1 MKKGLKDLLDQA
13 NRGYG
18 YDLRYEKT
26 YNDAKILDMYEEE
39 IRKQLS
45 NSSNARW
52 DLALTIAR
60 LVLSGAWSAYSAR
73 TTKLYDEY
81 NKEHP
86 DCKCSSNPYYPIGG
100 NWGGENSIYL
110 LTFLK
115 EKFGLCRTTVYNYLE
130 VVDTFAT
137 YINDK
142 DKEPEYRINAEAQSY
157 QFWQL
162 IEMTSLTYQER
173 LNVQPN
179 WTREEIRAYKKSLRE
194 KKNGSVQPAERIE
207 AEEKPMTE
215 AQQRFAKYS
224 KDDLINLVVNLEKDI
239 ATITEQHQLEF
250 ERSIEKPVT
259 VEDVLPLKG
268 ELAAVI
274 EKLLKPFDYQIIL
287 CGRKQAIKTFAGA
300 LAKRILES
308 CNSDKDNEAPS
319 LVVDEDENPIQQK
332 FAV

>member
-1 MKKGLKDLLDQA
+1 MKKGLKELLDQA
-13 NRGYG
+13 NRGFG
-18 YDLRYEKT
+18 YILRGQKT
-26 YNDAKILDMYEEE
+26 FNDGKILDMYEEE

-60 LVLSGAWSAYSAR
+60 LVRSGAWAAYSTR

-81 NKEHP
+81 NKENP
-86 DCKCSSNPYYPIGG
+86 SCKCSSNPYYPIGG
-100 NWGGENSIYL
+100 NWWSENSIYL

-130 VVDTFAT
+130 VVDEFAT

-142 DKEPEYRINAEAQSY
+142 DKEPEYRINVEAQSY

-173 LNVQPN
+173 LKVQPN

-194 KKNGSVQPAERIE
+194 KKNGSVQPAELVE

-224 KDDLINLVVNLEKDI
+224 KDDLINLVVGLEKDI
-239 ATITEQHQLEF
+239 AIMAEQHQKEF
-250 ERSIEKPVT
+250 ENSIENPIT
-259 VEDVLPLKG
+259 LYNALPLKH
-268 ELAAVI
+268 ELTAVI
-274 EKLLKPFDYQIIL
+274 ENQLKSYKYEIHL
-287 CGRKQAIKTFAGA
+287 NGRKQGVKAFAGV
-300 LAKRILES
+300 LAKVILES
-308 CNSDKDNEAPS
+308 CNINNKAPS
-319 LVVDEDENPIQQK
+319 LVMDDDDDFIQQK

>member
-1 MKKGLKDLLDQA
+1 MRSSLKQILDQC

-18 YDLRYEKT
+18 YDLRYQKT
-26 YNDAKILDMYEEE
+26 FKDGKILDMYEEE

-60 LVLSGAWSAYSAR
+60 LVRSGAWAAYNTQTVALFDQYY
-73 TTKLYDEY
+73 KD
-81 NKEHP
+81 HP
-86 DCKCSSNPYYPIGG
+86 ECKSSENPYYPLGG
-100 NWGGENSIYL
+100 NWWSENSIYL
-110 LTFLK
+110 LTFLR

-130 VVDTFAT
+130 VVDEFAT
-137 YINDK
+137 YIDDK
-142 DKEPEYRINAEAQSY
+142 DQDPRYEIGEEAKHF

-173 LNVQPN
+173 LKVQPN

-194 KKNGSVQPAERIE
+194 KKNGSVQPAELVE

-224 KDDLINLVVNLEKDI
+224 KDDLINLVVELEDACAKNKQEVE
-239 ATITEQHQLEF
+239 ALL
-250 ERSIEKPVT
+250 SAPVT
-259 VEDVLPLKG
+259 VEDVLPLKH
-268 ELAAVI
+268 ELTAVI
-274 EKLLKPFDYQIIL
+274 EKQLKSYKYEIHL
-287 CGRKQAIKTFAGA
+287 NGRKQGVKAFAGV
-300 LAKRILES
+300 LAKVIIES
-308 CNSDKDNEAPS
+308 YNSDNEAPS
-319 LVVDEDENPIQQK
+319 LVIDEDEDPIQQK

>member
-1 MKKGLKDLLDQA
+1 MSESLKTLLDQG
-13 NRGYG
+13 NRGYA
-18 YDLRYEKT
+18 YDLKRQKT
-26 YNDAKILDMYEEE
+26 FNDGKILDMYEEE

-60 LVLSGAWSAYSAR
+60 LVRSGAWAAFSAQTVALCDQYDKDHPGCRSSA
-73 TTKLYDEY
+73 
-81 NKEHP
+81 
-86 DCKCSSNPYYPIGG
+86 NPYFPLGG
-100 NWGGENSIYL
+100 MWWGTNSIYL
-110 LTFLK
+110 LTFLR

-130 VVDTFAT
+130 VVDEFAT

-142 DKEPEYRINAEAQSY
+142 DKESEYRINVEAHSY

-173 LNVQPN
+173 LKVQPN

-194 KKNGSVQPAERIE
+194 KKNGSVQPAELVE

-224 KDDLINLVVNLEKDI
+224 KDDLINLVVDLEKDI
-239 ATITEQHQLEF
+239 ANMAEQHQKEF
-250 ERSIEKPVT
+250 ENSIENPVT
-259 VEDVLPLKG
+259 LYNALPFKH
-268 ELAAVI
+268 ELTAVI
-274 EKLLKPFDYQIIL
+274 EKQLKSYNYEIHL
-287 CGRKQAIKTFAGA
+287 HGRKQGVKAFAGV
-300 LAKRILES
+300 LAKVILES
-308 CNSDKDNEAPS
+308 CNINNEAPS
-319 LVVDEDENPIQQK
+319 LVINEDEDPIQQK

>member
-1 MKKGLKDLLDQA
+1 MKKGLKELLDQA

-18 YDLRYEKT
+18 YNLRYQKT
-26 YNDAKILDMYEEE
+26 FNDAKILDMYEEE
-39 IRKQLS
+39 IRKHLS

-60 LVLSGAWSAYSAR
+60 LVRSGAWSAYSTR
-73 TTKLYDEY
+73 TTTLYDEY

-100 NWGGENSIYL
+100 NWWSENSIYL

-130 VVDTFAT
+130 VVDEFAT

-142 DKEPEYRINAEAQSY
+142 DKEPEYRINIEAESY

-173 LNVQPN
+173 LKVQPN

-194 KKNGSVQPAERIE
+194 KKNGSVQPAELVE

-224 KDDLINLVVNLEKDI
+224 KDDLINLVVELEDACAKNKQEVE
-239 ATITEQHQLEF
+239 ALL
-250 ERSIEKPVT
+250 SAPVT
-259 VEDVLPLKG
+259 VEDVLPLKH
-268 ELAAVI
+268 ELTAVI
-274 EKLLKPFDYQIIL
+274 EKHLKSYNYEIHL
-287 CGRKQAIKTFAGA
+287 HGRKQGVKVFAGV
-300 LAKRILES
+300 LAKVILR
-308 CNSDKDNEAPS
+308 K
-319 LVVDEDENPIQQK
+319 
-332 FAV
+332 

>member
-1 MKKGLKDLLDQA
+1 MWSSLKHLLDQC
-13 NRGYG
+13 NRGYS
-18 YDLRYEKT
+18 YDLRYQKT
-26 YNDAKILDMYEEE
+26 FNDAKILDMYEQE

-60 LVLSGAWSAYSAR
+60 LVRSGAWAAYHTQTEALCDQY
-73 TTKLYDEY
+73 K
-81 NKEHP
+81 KEHP
-86 DCKCSSNPYYPIGG
+86 KCKTSENPYSPIGG
-100 NWGGENSIYL
+100 NWWSENSIYL
-110 LTFLK
+110 LTFLR

-130 VVDTFAT
+130 VVDEFAT

-162 IEMTSLTYQER
+162 IEMTSLTYTER

-194 KKNGSVQPAERIE
+194 KKNGSVQPAELVE

-224 KDDLINLVVNLEKDI
+224 KDDLIKLVVELEDACAKNKEEVE
-239 ATITEQHQLEF
+239 ALL
-250 ERSIEKPVT
+250 SAPVT
-259 VEDVLPLKG
+259 VEDVLPLKH
-268 ELAAVI
+268 ELTAVI
-274 EKLLKPFDYQIIL
+274 EKQLKAYNYEIHL
-287 CGRKQAIKTFAGA
+287 HGRKQGVKAFAGV

-308 CNSDKDNEAPS
+308 CNSDNEAPS
-319 LVVDEDENPIQQK
+319 LVVDEDEDPIQQK